1 MHGSHAYVKLH
12 AYGEWKGKIMKMGWM
27 DGSSGKRSNM
37 SGDSELEFDINEREI
52 PVNISGHPK

>member
-1 MHGSHAYVKLH
+1 MHGSHAYVKLR
-12 AYGEWKGKIMKMGWM
+12 AYGEWKGKVMKMGWM

-37 SGDSELEFDINEREI
+37 SGDSELEFDINEREV